1 MASSF
6 YLFLH
11 LLSNIKCTLTGRKY
25 LSVGLTE
32 TKNREAPLFFL
43 CPLFSFRWE
52 VHLLSPPRP
61 IPQATRGR
69 SSPLARP
76 VFFYCRRSFQKL
88 KKQAAFAAVAP
99 PTLLRFQIAC
109 CLEILNC
116 PLDGGF
122 GESQILGN
130 STKGRPAFSL
140 LVRPVVQI
148 DVDRSRPMGQK
159 VVCINLFQLT
169 Q

>member
-1 MASSF
+1 MG
-6 YLFLH
+6 
-11 LLSNIKCTLTGRKY
+11 I
-25 LSVGLTE
+25 GLAE
-32 TKNREAPLFFL
+32 TKKRADPLFFL
-43 CPLFSFRWE
+43 CPLFSFQWE
-52 VHLLSPPRP
+52 VPLLSPPRP